1 MVKIILIVA
10 FLLIISSLGTALYH
24 LVNNKAGRLS
34 PKVAKALTVRI
45 GLSILLFFLLFVLVA
60 TGVVKP
66 HGIGS
71 RMHPQLGIS
80 GQNPK

>member
-1 MVKIILIVA
+1 MVKIILIAA

-24 LVNNKAGRLS
+24 LVNNKTGGLS

-45 GLSILLFFLLFVLVA
+45 GLSVLLFLLLFVLVA

-71 RMHPQLGIS
+71 RMHSQSTKP
-80 GQNPK
+80 GQNAK